1 MIVLWLSPQIQPE
14 MLNQEPQ
21 FPKPHGTCEACP
33 LVSDCR
39 SPDRAWLYP
48 FMSVSA
54 SSTDLVAAVPTPGQN
69 PLQYSPASLCI
80 VPCLHSP
87 SLPGE
92 SQRLLPLWTPFPSSF
107 PALWALH
114 LLLLPLSWVVPSA
127 LFLVWSSQRRVFVL
141 GVSITRG
148 VVFKTQV
155 PPQQEQQQ
163 TQMPTP
169 SPEPQAQPTE

>member
-14 MLNQEPQ
+14 TLNREPQ

-33 LVSDCR
+33 LVSGCS

-48 FMSVSA
+48 LMPVSA
-54 SSTDLVAAVPTPGQN
+54 SSTDLVAAVPTLGQN
-69 PLQYSPASLCI
+69 PLQYSLANLCI
-80 VPCLHSP
+80 MPSLHSP

-92 SQRLLPLWTPFPSSF
+92 GQSLLPLWTPFPSSF

-114 LLLLPLSWVVPSA
+114 LLLLPLLWVVPSA
-127 LFLVWSSQRRVFVL
+127 LVPVWSSQRRVFVL
-141 GVSITRG
+141 GISITCG
-148 VVFKTQV
+148 VVFKTQI

-163 TQMPTP
+163 TQVPTP
-169 SPEPQAQPTE
+169 SPEPQAQPAE